1 MVLYHTKQ
9 INSMLSWVCAVI
21 DHHKMTSICEKWKI
35 CVVGES
41 LFEGDIIIKRFKGQF
56 FMIVGIATTMA
67 MKMTKIPWRGFGC
80 SSKLL
85 LSPSSA
91 VEDLEHPDELL
102 LRPRVGAF
110 TSSPPLPEWNQ
121 YGLSISL
128 FYTCKNFSMLTS
140 QEHKNYHQ
148 KVQKVEIE
156 CKMLK
161 WKWLTGESRKHNKTK
176 WRTSEEKVTTF

>member
-1 MVLYHTKQ
+1 MSRRLHTRSRYGLLSSKLLRSFESESKKEFGDTLCFMRLHCIATANNIMVLYHTKQ
-9 INSMLSWVCAVI
+9 INSMLSWVYAVI
-21 DHHKMTSICEKWKI
+21 DHHKMTSICGKWKI

-67 MKMTKIPWRGFGC
+67 IKMTKIPWRGFGC

-91 VEDLEHPDELL
+91 VEDLEHPDELF

-110 TSSPPLPEWNQ
+110 TSSPPLPE
-121 YGLSISL
+121 
-128 FYTCKNFSMLTS
+128 
-140 QEHKNYHQ
+140 
-148 KVQKVEIE
+148 
-156 CKMLK
+156 
-161 WKWLTGESRKHNKTK
+161 
-176 WRTSEEKVTTF
+176 